1 MKVTIFNG
9 SPRREG
15 NTCAAVSR
23 FARELIGRGAEVEI
37 VYLFKLNILGCNHC
51 DRCQHERLPRRCS
64 IDDDMLELYPKY
76 LAADI
81 VVFASPIYMWQIT
94 PCTQAFLT
102 RLQCL
107 CQSSD
112 FSYNEEKGKKLAVA
126 LTMGDGS
133 DNADLA
139 VEELKRFCQYFS
151 ADYRGAMLIPFAK
164 KAEIDNGQHDAEIT
178 EFADRVLSRVSCYL
192 N

>member
-15 NTCAAVSR
+15 NTCAMVSR
-23 FARELIGRGAEVEI
+23 LARELIGRGAEVEI
-37 VYLFKLNILGCNHC
+37 VPLFKLNLLGCNHC

-76 LAADI
+76 LAAD
-81 VVFASPIYMWQIT
+81 VVILASPIYMWQLT

-107 CQSSD
+107 CQCSD
-112 FSYNEEKGKKLAVA
+112 FIYNEEQGKKLALA
-126 LTMGDGS
+126 LTMGDGP
-133 DNADLA
+133 DNAELA
-139 VEELKRFCQYFS
+139 VEGLKRFCQYFS
-151 ADYRGAMLIPFAK
+151 AVYRGELLIPYAK
-164 KAEIDNGQHDAEIT
+164 KSEIEAGNADAAIA
-178 EFADRVLSRVSCYL
+178 EFAAKILG
-192 N
+192 